1 MNTRV
6 YTPRQRIIERGIT
19 MRRVRERLSDL
30 SKLCLCILLAYMI
43 ALPGMGTNTLVNTA
57 IADTLGN
64 TTGLDL
70 DLAAFSAD
78 RTASPQSLAEAKA
91 ALDAANQVKA
101 DAAAKQNEAKKAYD
115 SATAEYNSAASDTR
129 KHSRAPMPQRTTLHK
144 NLKQRRLR
152 LRKMLQTQRRILRKS
167 NKRNPQL
174 SVRWKVQMLQ

>member
-78 RTASPQSLAEAKA
+78 RTASPQSLAEAK
-91 ALDAANQVKA
+91 LLSMPPTRSRQMPLQSRTKPRRLTTRQLLNIILPHR
-101 DAAAKQNEAKKAYD
+101 N
-115 SATAEYNSAASDTR
+115 TR

>member
-78 RTASPQSLAEAKA
+78 RTASP
-91 ALDAANQVKA
+91 
-101 DAAAKQNEAKKAYD
+101 
-115 SATAEYNSAASDTR
+115 
-129 KHSRAPMPQRTTLHK
+129 
-144 NLKQRRLR
+144 
-152 LRKMLQTQRRILRKS
+152 
-167 NKRNPQL
+167 
-174 SVRWKVQMLQ
+174 

>member
-1 MNTRV
+1 
-6 YTPRQRIIERGIT
+6 

-30 SKLCLCILLAYMI
+30 SKLCLCILLACMI

-115 SATAEYNSAASDTR
+115 SATAE
-129 KHSRAPMPQRTTLHK
+129 
-144 NLKQRRLR
+144 
-152 LRKMLQTQRRILRKS
+152 
-167 NKRNPQL
+167 
-174 SVRWKVQMLQ
+174 

>member
-115 SATAEYNSAASDTR
+115 SATAEYNFAASEHTKAQQSTDAAKNNAAQEFEAAKAKAAQKCCRR
-129 KHSRAPMPQRTTLHK
+129 KDGSCEKAT
-144 NLKQRRLR
+144 NE
-152 LRKMLQTQRRILRKS
+152 IL
-167 NKRNPQL
+167 N
-174 SVRWKVQMLQ
+174 

>member
-1 MNTRV
+1 
-6 YTPRQRIIERGIT
+6 

-91 ALDAANQVKA
+91 ALDAAKPGQGRCRCKA
-101 DAAAKQNEAKKAYD
+101 ERSQEG
-115 SATAEYNSAASDTR
+115 
-129 KHSRAPMPQRTTLHK
+129 
-144 NLKQRRLR
+144 LR
-152 LRKMLQTQRRILRKS
+152 LG
-167 NKRNPQL
+167 NC
-174 SVRWKVQMLQ
+174 